1 MSSSDLI
8 SLINRLKEEINNYCS
23 LIKKISHE
31 KIPQIKEIRK
41 QEINDSKITIEL
53 INQYI
58 QLNINNYKKIIELK
72 KKISNEKEIKNK
84 LEQKN
89 KKINDFIEKGKK
101 ILTNNIPYFEKLPNY
116 ANKKLKTAKI
126 SPLDLINLTLR
137 LGQQSKAPP
146 GGTQYMQNM
155 MDSAF
160 IEDQQNNFNL
170 YSFYIKNKN
179 RYLSPYPTML
189 ELKNSILRYD
199 FSEKNRLLPPIL
211 TNPSPKNVD
220 KEGNIIANKGSQIK
234 LKYPSDKPIIGIFFK
249 YSKGMDTIPSFF
261 SGEEYKEHS
270 LPDLDKD
277 CIFKVCSC
285 KKGFKDSKIITFKFV
300 VNNEIEEILTKK
312 QATKKAQIEQITRD
326 IIKID
331 NTDLHF
337 SPFQSYASD
346 YHFDSN
352 LMTNSYHHPT
362 HINPG
367 DYNEDDD
374 DDDNNNDKDK
384 DPI

>member
-8 SLINRLKEEINNYCS
+8 SLINRLKEEMNNYCT
-23 LIKKISHE
+23 LIKRYSRE
-31 KIPQIKEIRK
+31 KIPQIKVIRE
-41 QEINDSKITIEL
+41 QEIKDSRKAIVL
-53 INQYI
+53 INQHI
-58 QLNINNYKKIIELK
+58 QLNIDNYKKIIEIK
-72 KKISNEKEIKNK
+72 RKISNEKEIKNK
-84 LEQKN
+84 LEQKT

-101 ILTNNIPYFEKLPNY
+101 ILINNIPYFEKLPNY

-179 RYLSPYPTML
+179 RYLYPYPATL

-199 FSEKNRLLPPIL
+199 FSEQNRLLPPVL
-211 TNPSPKNVD
+211 TNPDPKKVD
-220 KEGNIIANKGSQIK
+220 EEGNIVANKGSQIK
-234 LKYPSDKPIIGIFFK
+234 LKYPSDQPVIGVFFK
-249 YSKGMDTIPSFF
+249 YTKDINTIPSSF
-261 SGEEYKEHS
+261 SGEEYKEYS
-270 LPDLDKD
+270 FPDLDKD

-300 VNNEIEEILTKK
+300 VNNEIEELLTKK
-312 QATKKAQIEQITRD
+312 EAKKEAKIDQITRVTNR
-326 IIKID
+326 ID

-337 SPFQSYASD
+337 SPLQSFTSD
-346 YHFDSN
+346 DKID
-352 LMTNSYHHPT
+352 
-362 HINPG
+362 INPG
-367 DYNEDDD
+367 TSSYHNPSYLNPGNYNEDDD
-374 DDDNNNDKDK
+374 DE

>member
-8 SLINRLKEEINNYCS
+8 SLINRLKEEINNYYD
-23 LIKKISHE
+23 LLKKFSHE

-41 QEINDSKITIEL
+41 QEIKDSQNEIEL
-53 INQYI
+53 INQHI
-58 QLNINNYKKIIELK
+58 QLNINNYKKIIELR
-72 KKISNEKEIKNK
+72 KKISIEKEIKNK
-84 LEQKN
+84 LEQKT

-101 ILTNNIPYFEKLPNY
+101 ILTNNIPYFEKLPEY
-116 ANKKLKTAKI
+116 ANKKLKTTKL

-146 GGTQYMQNM
+146 GGKQYIQNM
-155 MDSAF
+155 IDSAF

-179 RYLSPYPTML
+179 RYLSPYPEIL

-211 TNPSPKNVD
+211 TNPDPKKVD

-234 LKYPSDKPIIGIFFK
+234 LKYPSDKPIIGVFFK
-249 YSKGMDTIPSFF
+249 YSKDIDTIPSFF
-261 SGEEYKEHS
+261 SGEEYKDYS
-270 LPDLDKD
+270 FPDLDKD

-285 KKGFKDSKIITFKFV
+285 KKGFKDSKIITFNFV
-300 VNNEIEEILTKK
+300 VNNEIEEHLTQKVT
-312 QATKKAQIEQITRD
+312 TKDANIEQIIRNRNQ
-326 IIKID
+326 ID
-331 NTDLHF
+331 NTNLYF
-337 SPFQSYASD
+337 SPIHSLASSD

-352 LMTNSYHHPT
+352 QMTNSYHYPT
-362 HINPG
+362 HINP
-367 DYNEDDD
+367 
-374 DDDNNNDKDK
+374 
-384 DPI
+384 